1 MTTLRYNG
9 GAGKKKG
16 KSDEVVCRENI
27 VRLKGK
33 RKGGYLKEVVRML
46 KGEVV
51 GYALAYINPRICGVD
66 NGRVLGYDNAHDY
79 HHRHFMGEVTEVTE
93 VEFVGYDEL
102 VSKFEAEVY
111 ELWRKEDG
119 K

>member
-1 MTTLRYNG
+1 MS
-9 GAGKKKG
+9 KKKG
-16 KSDEVVCRENI
+16 TPEEVVCSENI

-33 RKGGYLKEVVRML
+33 RKGGYLNETVRTL

-51 GYALAYINPRICGVD
+51 GYALVYINPHVCAVD

-79 HHRHFMGEVTEVTE
+79 HHRHFMGEVTEI
-93 VEFVGYDEL
+93 EFTSFDEL
-102 VSKFEAEVY
+102 VSRFEAEVY
-111 ELWRKEDG
+111 ELWRQEDG

>member
-1 MTTLRYNG
+1 MGVST
-9 GAGKKKG
+9 KKG
-16 KSDEVVCRENI
+16 KPEEIVCSENI

-33 RKGGYLKEVVRML
+33 RKGGYLKETVRMRN
-46 KGEVV
+46 GEVI
-51 GYALAYINPRICGVD
+51 GYALAYINPRLSGVD

-79 HHRHFMGEVTEVTE
+79 HHRHFMGEVTEI
-93 VEFVGYDEL
+93 EFTNFDEL

-111 ELWRKEDG
+111 ELWRQEDG

>member
-1 MTTLRYNG
+1 V
-9 GAGKKKG
+9 GKKKS
-16 KSDEVVCRENI
+16 KPDEAVCRENN

-33 RKGGYLKEVVRML
+33 RKGGYLKESVRTLNGKVVR
-46 KGEVV
+46 
-51 GYALAYINPRICGVD
+51 YALAYINPRICGID

-79 HHRHFMGEVTEVTE
+79 HHRHFMGEVTEV
-93 VEFVGYDEL
+93 EFNSYDEL